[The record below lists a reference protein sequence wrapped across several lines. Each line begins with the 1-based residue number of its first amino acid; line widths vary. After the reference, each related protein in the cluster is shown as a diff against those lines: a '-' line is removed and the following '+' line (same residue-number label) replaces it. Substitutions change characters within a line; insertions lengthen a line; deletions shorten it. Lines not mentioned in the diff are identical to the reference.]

1 MSDDKVIPFPKN
13 RIVNQRSR
21 ELDEQRRKMSNKV
34 AKEIEKQQTKQFV
47 ETSVDDMS
55 MNLLRQFYD
64 MSVKTDKHTFTKD
77 LALLVDVMRGL
88 MYRDFGVKH
97 PAQSLSDKMVTLK
110 VNKDGTQSA
119 KIDYTGV
126 TDTKVKNGK
135 PLSKDF
141 KEELKD
147 LNETGIKFDPDDDNG
162 IT

>member
-1 MSDDKVIPFPKN
+1 MSDDKIIPFPKN

-21 ELDEQRRKMSNKV
+21 ELDEQRRKMGDKV

-64 MSVKTDKHTFTKD
+64 MSIKTDKHSFTKD
-77 LALLVDVMRGL
+77 LALLVDMMRGL

-110 VNKDGTQSA
+110 VNRDGTQSA

>member
-1 MSDDKVIPFPKN
+1 MNKDNDGKGAKVIPFPKN
-13 RIVNQRSR
+13 RIV
-21 ELDEQRRKMSNKV
+21 
-34 AKEIEKQQTKQFV
+34 EKSTAGPANPQVSKRLEEQQTRQFV

-64 MSVKTDKHTFTKD
+64 MAVKTDKHSFTKD
-77 LALLVDVMRGL
+77 LALLVDIMRGL
-88 MYRDFGVKH
+88 MYRDFGIKH
-97 PAQSLSDKMVTLK
+97 TAQKLSDKMVNLK
-110 VNKDGTQSA
+110 VNKDGGQSA
-119 KIDYTGV
+119 QIDYTGV
-126 TDTKVKNGK
+126 IDTQAKTKK

>member
-1 MSDDKVIPFPKN
+1 
-13 RIVNQRSR
+13 
-21 ELDEQRRKMSNKV
+21 
-34 AKEIEKQQTKQFV
+34 
-47 ETSVDDMS
+47 MS

-64 MSVKTDKHTFTKD
+64 MSVKTDKHSFTKD
-77 LALLVDVMRGL
+77 LALLVDMMRGL

-110 VNKDGTQSA
+110 VNRDGTQSA

>member
-1 MSDDKVIPFPKN
+1 VSDDKIIPFPKN

-21 ELDEQRRKMSNKV
+21 ELDEQRRKMGDKV

>member
-1 MSDDKVIPFPKN
+1 MSDDKIIPFPKK

-21 ELDEQRRKMSNKV
+21 ELDEQRRKMGDKV

-64 MSVKTDKHTFTKD
+64 MSIKTDKHSFTKD
-77 LALLVDVMRGL
+77 LALLVDMMRGL

-110 VNKDGTQSA
+110 VNRDGTQSA

>member
-1 MSDDKVIPFPKN
+1 MSDDKIIPFPKN

-21 ELDEQRRKMSNKV
+21 ELDEQRRKMGDKV

-64 MSVKTDKHTFTKD
+64 MSVKTDKHSFTKD
-77 LALLVDVMRGL
+77 LALLVDMMRGL

-110 VNKDGTQSA
+110 VNRDGTQSA

>member
-1 MSDDKVIPFPKN
+1 MSDDKIIPFPKN

-21 ELDEQRRKMSNKV
+21 ELDEQRRKMGNKV

-55 MNLLRQFYD
+55 MNLLKQFYD
-64 MSVKTDKHTFTKD
+64 MAIKTDKHSFTKD

-88 MYRDFGVKH
+88 MYRDFDIKH
-97 PAQSLSDKMVTLK
+97 PAQNLSDKMVNLK
-110 VNKDGTQSA
+110 VNRDGTQSA
-119 KIDYTGV
+119 QIDYTGV
-126 TDTKVKNGK
+126 TDTKIKNGR
-135 PLSKDF
+135 PLSKEV
-141 KEELKD
+141 KEDLKD

>member
-1 MSDDKVIPFPKN
+1 MSDDKIIPFPKN

-21 ELDEQRRKMSNKV
+21 ELDEQRRKMGNKV

-64 MSVKTDKHTFTKD
+64 MSIKTDKHTFTKD
-77 LALLVDVMRGL
+77 LALLVDMMRGL

-97 PAQSLSDKMVTLK
+97 PAQSLSDKMVILK

-119 KIDYTGV
+119 KIDYTGIINGSGK
-126 TDTKVKNGK
+126 TGK

-141 KEELKD
+141 KQELKD
-147 LNETGIKFDPDDDNG
+147 LNETGIKFDPETDFE
-162 IT
+162 

>member
-1 MSDDKVIPFPKN
+1 MSDDKIIPFPKN

-21 ELDEQRRKMSNKV
+21 ELDEQRRKMGDKV

-77 LALLVDVMRGL
+77 LALLVDMMRGL

-97 PAQSLSDKMVTLK
+97 PAQSLSDKMVILK

-126 TDTKVKNGK
+126 IDGSGKTGK

-141 KEELKD
+141 KQELKD
-147 LNETGIKFDPDDDNG
+147 LNETGIKFDPETDFE
-162 IT
+162 

>member
-1 MSDDKVIPFPKN
+1 MSDDKIIPFPKN

-21 ELDEQRRKMSNKV
+21 ELDEQRRKMGNKV

-64 MSVKTDKHTFTKD
+64 MSVKTDKHSFTKD
-77 LALLVDVMRGL
+77 LALLVDMMRGL

-97 PAQSLSDKMVTLK
+97 PAQSLSDKMVILK

-119 KIDYTGV
+119 KIDYTGIINGSGK
-126 TDTKVKNGK
+126 TGK

-141 KEELKD
+141 KQELKD
-147 LNETGIKFDPDDDNG
+147 LNETGVKFDPDTDFE
-162 IT
+162 

>member
-1 MSDDKVIPFPKN
+1 MNKDNKGKGAKVIPFPKN
-13 RIVNQRSR
+13 RIVEKSTAGPA
-21 ELDEQRRKMSNKV
+21 DPKV
-34 AKEIEKQQTKQFV
+34 SKRLEEQQTRQFV

-64 MSVKTDKHTFTKD
+64 MAVKTDKHSFTKD
-77 LALLVDVMRGL
+77 LALLVDIMRGL
-88 MYRDFGVKH
+88 MYRDFGIKH
-97 PAQSLSDKMVTLK
+97 PAQKLSDKMVNLK
-110 VNKDGTQSA
+110 VNKDGSQSA
-119 KIDYTGV
+119 QINYTGV
-126 TDTKVKNGK
+126 IDTQAQTKK

>member
-1 MSDDKVIPFPKN
+1 MSDDKIIPFPKN

-21 ELDEQRRKMSNKV
+21 ELDEQRRKMGNKV

-110 VNKDGTQSA
+110 VNRDGTQSA

>member
-1 MSDDKVIPFPKN
+1 MSNDKIIPFPKN

-21 ELDEQRRKMSNKV
+21 ELDEQRRKMGDKV

-64 MSVKTDKHTFTKD
+64 MSVKTDKHSFTKD
-77 LALLVDVMRGL
+77 LALLVDMMRGL

-110 VNKDGTQSA
+110 VNRDGTQSA

>member
-1 MSDDKVIPFPKN
+1 MSDDKIIPFPKN

-21 ELDEQRRKMSNKV
+21 ELDEQRRKMGDKV

-64 MSVKTDKHTFTKD
+64 MSVKTDKHSFTKD
-77 LALLVDVMRGL
+77 LALLVDMMRGL

-110 VNKDGTQSA
+110 VNRDGTQSA

-126 TDTKVKNGK
+126 INGSKKTGK

-141 KEELKD
+141 KQELKD
-147 LNETGIKFDPDDDNG
+147 LNETGVKFDPENHFE
-162 IT
+162 